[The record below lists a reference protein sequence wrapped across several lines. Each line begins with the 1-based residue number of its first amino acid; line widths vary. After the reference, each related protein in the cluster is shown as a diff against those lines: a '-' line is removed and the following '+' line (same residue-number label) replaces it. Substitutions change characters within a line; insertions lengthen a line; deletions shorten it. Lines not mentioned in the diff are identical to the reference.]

1 MDNGWKILI
10 AITLVFCIG
19 VNALILAAGMNYPD
33 GFALAGVQITS
44 EYRYDVTLTGTGTAT
59 NVTLMI
65 PLPSA
70 GGDSPIG
77 DAMVSGNAEGI
88 RPDWVVEEVGTGNAV
103 FLKVTVPSLS
113 FADGPVT
120 FGTAASAPCLIDTAD
135 PAGETCLLRPKEDVT
150 QENGVTYY
158 TAPLYAV
165 YEMPEGEG
173 MGITAHLDGANTW
186 RYPVLSGNHLRDTLT
201 LAGDAHDNGWQTAD
215 GTLTVA
221 IGKYSF
227 I

>member
-1 MDNGWKILI
+1 MDKGWKTLI

-19 VNALILAAGMNYPD
+19 VNGLILAAGMNYPD
-33 GFALAGVQITS
+33 GFALAGIQITS
-44 EYRYDVTLTGTGTAT
+44 VYRYDVTLTGTGTAE

-70 GGDSPIG
+70 GGDSPVG
-77 DAMVSGNAEGI
+77 DAMVSGHAERI
-88 RPDWVVEEVGTGNAV
+88 PADWTVEEVGAGDAV
-103 FLKVTVPSLS
+103 FLKITAPSLS
-113 FADGPVT
+113 FAGGPIT
-120 FGTAASAPCLIDTAD
+120 FGTVTSASCLINTAD
-135 PAGETCLLRPKEDVT
+135 PAGETCLLRPKENRREED
-150 QENGVTYY
+150 GVTYY
-158 TAPLYAV
+158 TAPIYAV

-173 MGITAHLDGANTW
+173 MGITVHLDGANTW

-201 LAGDAHDNGWQTAD
+201 LAGGIHGGGWQTAD

-221 IGKYSF
+221 IGKYSL